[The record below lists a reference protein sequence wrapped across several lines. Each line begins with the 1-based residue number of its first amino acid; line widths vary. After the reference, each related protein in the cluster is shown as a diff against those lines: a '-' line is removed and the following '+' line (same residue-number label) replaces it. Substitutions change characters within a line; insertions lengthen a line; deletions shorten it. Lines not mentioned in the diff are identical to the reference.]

1 MWFGFDEQ
9 GLLLIKNPNIPQIK
23 EYHYQIEAK
32 KFSGYDQGIL
42 VYHKKQWKIINFKNL
57 GNKMQIAYLN
67 KQYLTTPS
75 FHTEQL
81 ENILAIFHGFD
92 EESGESY
99 HFLPFFSKNLD
110 DFQKLLDQTFWLS
123 LEIQRSAQ
131 ATKIHHL
138 AKNFTFPSE
147 LGDQLSMLFAL
158 VLVYGKWEEKS
169 WSLMAFKI
177 QFPLFAQRN
186 TLRESFDH
194 LIVSLQDRGLFIQ
207 VDYLSSEN
215 KTIAQITSKDA
226 ELLTIF
232 AKWIKEFTSSDSPS
246 LSAAF
251 VNERTEQ
258 IKSQLID
265 YIKEDPQLAIPGK
278 EEVLEQLQHQRI
290 KFLTY

>member
-1 MWFGFDEQ
+1 
-9 GLLLIKNPNIPQIK
+9 
-23 EYHYQIEAK
+23 
-32 KFSGYDQGIL
+32 
-42 VYHKKQWKIINFKNL
+42 
-57 GNKMQIAYLN
+57 
-67 KQYLTTPS
+67 
-75 FHTEQL
+75 
-81 ENILAIFHGFD
+81 
-92 EESGESY
+92 
-99 HFLPFFSKNLD
+99 
-110 DFQKLLDQTFWLS
+110 
-123 LEIQRSAQ
+123 
-131 ATKIHHL
+131 
-138 AKNFTFPSE
+138 
-147 LGDQLSMLFAL
+147 
-158 VLVYGKWEEKS
+158 
-169 WSLMAFKI
+169 MAFKI

-207 VDYLSSEN
+207 IDYLSSEN
-215 KTIAQITSKDA
+215 KTIAQITSKDV